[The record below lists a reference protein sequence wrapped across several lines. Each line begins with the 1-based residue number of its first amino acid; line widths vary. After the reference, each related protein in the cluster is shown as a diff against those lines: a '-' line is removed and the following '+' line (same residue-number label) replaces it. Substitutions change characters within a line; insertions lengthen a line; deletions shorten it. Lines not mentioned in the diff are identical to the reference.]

1 MWVLEPCLSNGSL
14 FSKLQIQP
22 IARPRRKCNIVMF
35 RAMNVTKGEDGDK
48 GWRTLGLG
56 KKLQRFELRMDA
68 DKWKCSA
75 SWFDFSSESSAKSG
89 AGMTT
94 GDFTILSHLKELG
107 CGELLRKPRE
117 IHFSGCIN
125 ESYAFH
131 CSGGDFFVKI
141 NRAFDM
147 DSMFV
152 GESEALRR
160 LVATQTLVVPSP
172 LGCGNLPDGGSYIIM
187 KHLRFRPFGMMQES
201 SLSALG
207 RDLAR
212 LHLAD
217 SGDLFGFPMTT
228 RVGIVPLDNSWNS
241 SWSEFFVEQRLRDRL
256 ERVYEIL
263 GGDKTDLEMK
273 GAMVV
278 ERARSLLKDY
288 NPKPSILHGD
298 LWMGNS
304 GLVATGEVAVFDP
317 AGFIGDAEFDLAF
330 EGWKPVPD
338 FPGFSEA
345 FYTAYHQLLPK
356 IPGFEKRHQLYQFFH
371 LLNHFVIYGGEY
383 YTHVMDMV
391 DRILED

>member
-1 MWVLEPCLSNGSL
+1 M
-14 FSKLQIQP
+14 
-22 IARPRRKCNIVMF
+22 
-35 RAMNVTKGEDGDK
+35 
-48 GWRTLGLG
+48 
-56 KKLQRFELRMDA
+56 
-68 DKWKCSA
+68 
-75 SWFDFSSESSAKSG
+75 
-89 AGMTT
+89 
-94 GDFTILSHLKELG
+94 
-107 CGELLRKPRE
+107 
-117 IHFSGCIN
+117 
-125 ESYAFH
+125 
-131 CSGGDFFVKI
+131 
-141 NRAFDM
+141 
-147 DSMFV
+147 
-152 GESEALRR
+152 
-160 LVATQTLVVPSP
+160 ATQTLVVPSP

-317 AGFIGDAEFDLAF
+317 AGFIGDAEF
-330 EGWKPVPD
+330 GKPHRV
-338 FPGFSEA
+338 F
-345 FYTAYHQLLPK
+345 
-356 IPGFEKRHQLYQFFH
+356 R
-371 LLNHFVIYGGEY
+371 V
-383 YTHVMDMV
+383 
-391 DRILED
+391 